1 MITGGV
7 AKDEYFYAK
16 SDERTIVKILKN
28 LDELYDFL
36 RTCSSDVIKFHLRNG
51 KNDFA
56 RWIRDSMYLYDLA
69 QDIFFIDHKGDHKIF
84 RNKRQY

>member
-36 RTCSSDVIKFHLRNG
+36 RTCSSDVIKFHLRN
-51 KNDFA
+51 
-56 RWIRDSMYLYDLA
+56 
-69 QDIFFIDHKGDHKIF
+69 
-84 RNKRQY
+84 KRQYRDNRKEYYYP